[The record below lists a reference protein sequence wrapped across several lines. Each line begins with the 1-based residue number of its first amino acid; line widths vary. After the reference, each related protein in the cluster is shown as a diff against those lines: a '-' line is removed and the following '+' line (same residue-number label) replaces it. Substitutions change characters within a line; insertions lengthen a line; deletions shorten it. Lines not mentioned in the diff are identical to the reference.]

1 MNEVVNIKFVYQ
13 LESLIDI
20 SSAGYF
26 LEIVNRLLLDMLII
40 KEVLMVYLTLLIC
53 FIASI
58 IITPAVKKLA
68 IKIGAVDKPNHRKV
82 HQRIMPRLGGL
93 AIYLS
98 FIIGLL
104 VLRPEDELAIPI
116 VLGSLIIII
125 TGVLDDMIELSAKF
139 KLAGQLAAA
148 LVVVLGGA
156 QVDFINLPFFGKL
169 EFGMFSIPLTI
180 LWIVGITNAINLIDG
195 LDGLAA
201 GVSSIA
207 LITISGMAILMGD
220 TYVLSIGLIVLGST
234 LGFLVYN
241 FHPAKIFMG
250 DTGALFLGYMISVL
264 ALLGFK
270 NVTMISLILPVII
283 LGVPISDTFFAIIRR
298 LVNKQPLSAPDK
310 SHLHHC
316 LLRLGFS
323 HRQTVLLIYAMA
335 AMFGLSAVIMS
346 QATVWGALIFIT
358 LLLIVIELF
367 VEKIGLVNKD
377 YKPLLKMVNP
387 KKAVK

>member
-1 MNEVVNIKFVYQ
+1 
-13 LESLIDI
+13 
-20 SSAGYF
+20 
-26 LEIVNRLLLDMLII
+26 
-40 KEVLMVYLTLLIC
+40 
-53 FIASI
+53 
-58 IITPAVKKLA
+58 
-68 IKIGAVDKPNHRKV
+68 
-82 HQRIMPRLGGL
+82 MPRLGGL

-116 VLGSLIIII
+116 ILGSLIIII

-180 LWIVGITNAINLIDG
+180 IWIVGITNAINLIDG